1 MNYNELLLPYFLV
14 LKPIWLHILVAN
26 GFLNSVK
33 EINKYRGLQTSI
45 CTGICKRILQNIV
58 SCNPFWSSVKL
69 KDITEVM
76 EQAAAPVIQHTIAD
90 GETILSSGPCNC
102 FL

>member
-45 CTGICKRILQNIV
+45 CT
-58 SCNPFWSSVKL
+58 
-69 KDITEVM
+69 DI
-76 EQAAAPVIQHTIAD
+76 
-90 GETILSSGPCNC
+90 
-102 FL
+102 